1 MKKFIIATVAM
12 LAIGTASF
20 AQGFGWGVK
29 AGLNVSG
36 MSNTDF
42 NAKTGLTAGVFA
54 DYRFNDWFGA
64 SAEVL
69 FSREGGKITEGDSKF
84 INKSNYLNIPIMAK
98 FYVLDQLAFNIG
110 IQPGVFLSA
119 KAKVKDEGQES
130 TTSIGK
136 AYKSGDFAF
145 PVGVSYEFFGKLI
158 LDARYNIGVVNV
170 AHGETKSQNI
180 EYALSVYYPY

>member
-36 MSNTDF
+36 MSNTDY

-69 FSREGGKITEGDSKF
+69 FSREGGRLTQGDSKF

-119 KAKVKDEGQES
+119 KAKVKDSE
-130 TTSIGK
+130 
-136 AYKSGDFAF
+136 
-145 PVGVSYEFFGKLI
+145 
-158 LDARYNIGVVNV
+158 N
-170 AHGETKSQNI
+170 
-180 EYALSVYYPY
+180 

>member
-1 MKKFIIATVAM
+1 MKKFIVVTVAL

-36 MSNTDF
+36 MSNTDL

-64 SAEVL
+64 SAEIL
-69 FSREGGKITEGDSKF
+69 FSREGGKITDHDAKF

-119 KAKVKDEGQES
+119 KAKEKENGEES
-130 TTSIGK
+130 TNSIGK
-136 AYKSGDFAF
+136 SYKSGDFAF

-170 AHGETKSQNI
+170 VHDNSKIHNNAF
-180 EYALSVYYPY
+180 ALTVGYRF